1 MDTETKELVA
11 ELAKQ
16 VDELKEQVS
25 EKDAVITVLTGEL
38 IKKRMDPEYLPI

>member
-11 ELAKQ
+11 DLTKER
-16 VDELKEQVS
+16 DDLKELVA

-38 IKKRMDPEYLPI
+38 IKKRMDPEYLV